1 MDRKTLIILA
11 VILTVCPTFSAFA
24 EVYKCA
30 DGKYQADPCDE
41 NSQPVDLS
49 GVGSFIKSG
58 DTYTQSNS
66 ASVVPISD
74 KKKEISTYIEQQRIT
89 REITRLEGDRKRV
102 IAARDQRMRNL
113 RESRQYANN
122 NLAGATWQ
130 QSLAQE
136 QVAAAQEAD
145 TLVSSI
151 DRQIEQLKNEIK

>member
-1 MDRKTLIILA
+1 MDRKSLILLA
-11 VILTVCPTFSAFA
+11 LILTVGPTFSANA

-49 GVGSFIKSG
+49 GIGSFIKSSDSISHSSVG
-58 DTYTQSNS
+58 SN
-66 ASVVPISD
+66 ATSD
-74 KKKEISTYIEQQRIT
+74 KKKEISTYIEKQRIA

-102 IAARDQRMRNL
+102 IAERDQRLRNL

-122 NLAGATWQ
+122 NLAGATWE

-136 QVAAAQEAD
+136 MTATAQEAD
-145 TLVSSI
+145 TQVSSI
-151 DRQIEQLKNEIK
+151 DRQIEQLKDELK

>member
-1 MDRKTLIILA
+1 MDRKSLIILA
-11 VILTVCPTFSAFA
+11 LTLTIGPTFSAFA

-49 GVGSFIKSG
+49 GVGSFIKSS
-58 DTYTQSNS
+58 DSISHSSVSSN
-66 ASVVPISD
+66 ATSD
-74 KKKEISTYIEQQRIT
+74 KKKEISTYIEKQRIA

-102 IAARDQRMRNL
+102 IAERDQRLRNL

-122 NLAGATWQ
+122 NLAGATWE

-136 QVAAAQEAD
+136 MTATAQEAD
-145 TLVSSI
+145 TQVSSI
-151 DRQIEQLKNEIK
+151 DRQIEQLKDELK

>member
-11 VILTVCPTFSAFA
+11 LMLTVGPTFSAFA

-49 GVGSFIKSG
+49 GVGSFIKSSDSISHSSVG
-58 DTYTQSNS
+58 SN
-66 ASVVPISD
+66 ATSD
-74 KKKEISTYIEQQRIT
+74 KKKEISTYIEKQRIA
-89 REITRLEGDRKRV
+89 REITRLEADRKRV
-102 IAARDQRMRNL
+102 IAERDQRLRNL

-122 NLAGATWQ
+122 NLAGATWE

-136 QVAAAQEAD
+136 MTATAQEAD
-145 TLVSSI
+145 TQVSSI
-151 DRQIEQLKNEIK
+151 DRQIEQLKDELK

>member
-1 MDRKTLIILA
+1 MDRKSLIILMLA
-11 VILTVCPTFSAFA
+11 LTVGPTFSAIA

-30 DGKYQADPCDE
+30 DGKYQADPLDE
-41 NSQPVDLS
+41 NSQLIDLS
-49 GVGSFIKSG
+49 NVGNVIKSS
-58 DTYTQSNS
+58 DNVSQSVS
-66 ASVVPISD
+66 ANTAAD
-74 KKKEISTYIEQQRIT
+74 KKKEISTYIDNKRIS
-89 REITRLEGDRKRV
+89 REITKLEGDRKRV
-102 IAARDQRMRNL
+102 IAARDQRLRNL
-113 RESRQYANN
+113 RESRKYANN